1 MIPQEIRAVLP
12 GPPTA
17 HAALSC
23 SPGSV
28 VGETHFVVTGGR
40 LLVFSRE
47 SLVGGYAPVLLDPAV
62 TPALEGGDF
71 SSTLHF
77 QLADATP
84 VELNVSSFE
93 RPAMQALLAELAAIA
108 PVLADPSPG
117 NAPELPN
124 RPDSPTGTSTI
135 LPPTEPV
142 AAPVPTTALSADP
155 AGELHPAAASRD
167 TPRWQLPAIP
177 AATAAPGPKKPRDNR
192 GPGEFAG
199 DPPFFT
205 GCLPALL
212 LLAGTGWGLWT
223 LEERVRDSLWGFTG
237 WALWQG
243 TFLMVLGKIAA
254 CIGAMALTYWFAVW
268 LEGWNFRRNLT
279 GRVTIRSRRVHF
291 LAPKGLWKSD
301 FDLRKCRVEFQCTQK
316 PPGNNNTK
324 PEDLEFVVLVR
335 FTQGDSQAS
344 IWVHSIRWKDI
355 AGSQW
360 QPQTSV
366 EKPERRIE
374 FMGHEFKEL
383 LPALLEEKQAAS

>member
-1 MIPQEIRAVLP
+1 MIPQEIRALLP
-12 GPPTA
+12 APITA

-28 VGETHFVVTGGR
+28 VGETHFVVAGGR

-47 SLVGGYAPVLLDPAV
+47 SLVGGYAPVLLDPAAA
-62 TPALEGGDF
+62 PALDNGDF
-71 SSTLHF
+71 SSTLHL
-77 QLADATP
+77 QLVDATP

-108 PVLADPSPG
+108 PILAGPSPG
-117 NAPELPN
+117 NAPELRN
-124 RPDSPTGTSTI
+124 RADSPTETPTVLS
-135 LPPTEPV
+135 PTEAA
-142 AAPVPTTALSADP
+142 AAPVPATALNADP
-155 AGELHPAAASRD
+155 AGGLLAAAAILD
-167 TPRWQLPAIP
+167 TPRLQLPAIP
-177 AATAAPGPKKPRDNR
+177 AGTNAPGPKEPRDNR

-223 LEERVRDSLWGFTG
+223 LEERARDSLWGFTG

-254 CIGAMALTYWFAVW
+254 CIGALALTYWFAVW
-268 LEGWNFRRNLT
+268 LQDWNFRRNLT
-279 GRVTIRSRRVHF
+279 GRVTIRSRQVHF

-301 FDLRKCRVEFQCTQK
+301 FDLRKCSVEFQCTQK
-316 PPGNNNTK
+316 PAANSNVK

-335 FTQGDSQAS
+335 FTQGDAQAS
-344 IWVHSIRWKDI
+344 LWVHSIRWKDI

-383 LPALLEEKQAAS
+383 LPALLAEMPAAS